1 MRISI
6 ATSLLFGLVLGFSA
20 GTGAATAQAPSVSL
34 KPSSGMAGSQFT
46 IGWAGFAKCRTIAF
60 SWDGS
65 PLASVVAPAS
75 SGSVGASVPAGAAP
89 GAHTVQG
96 VCASQELSASA
107 VFTVLGPTTSKPPV
121 TTTKPPVVTTKPP
134 VTTTPPPATTTTTTT
149 TTSPPEIEPPAS
161 VAEEPPPPA
170 DGVLVLDRPSVNPG
184 DPLAASGAGCDPG
197 ARVELTSDGLPVGA
211 AVADAAGAFGTK
223 VEFTRIEPGRHW
235 VVADCG
241 IRLAGAVDQTLT
253 SSTGGGTAALVVLVF
268 FLLAGISLVRVR

>member
-1 MRISI
+1 M
-6 ATSLLFGLVLGFSA
+6 
-20 GTGAATAQAPSVSL
+20 
-34 KPSSGMAGSQFT
+34 
-46 IGWAGFAKCRTIAF
+46 
-60 SWDGS
+60 
-65 PLASVVAPAS
+65 VAPAS

-107 VFTVLGPTTSKPPV
+107 VFTVLGPTSKPPV
-121 TTTKPPVVTTKPP
+121 TTTTKPPVVTTKPP
-134 VTTTPPPATTTTTTT
+134 VTTTTPPTTTTTTT
-149 TTSPPEIEPPAS
+149 TPPPAIETPAS

-197 ARVELTSDGLPVGA
+197 GKVELTSDGLPVGA
-211 AVADAAGAFGTK
+211 AVADAAGVFGTK

-268 FLLAGISLVRVR
+268 FVLAGISLVRVR